1 MHHNRYTLKLKES
14 PTQNHKLCGM
24 PFVSLFAGGVQRIIR
39 LQNDESPAERCPF
52 SRLRESV

>member
-1 MHHNRYTLKLKES
+1 MPRNRYTLKLKES
-14 PTQNHKLCGM
+14 STQNHKLCGM

-52 SRLRESV
+52 SLLRESV

>member
-1 MHHNRYTLKLKES
+1 MPRNRYSLKLKES